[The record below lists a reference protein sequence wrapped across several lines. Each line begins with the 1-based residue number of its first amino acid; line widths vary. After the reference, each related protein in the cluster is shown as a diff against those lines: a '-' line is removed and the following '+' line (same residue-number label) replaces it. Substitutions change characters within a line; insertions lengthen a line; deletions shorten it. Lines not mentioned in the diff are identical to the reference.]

1 MIIDSWKKVTIAKYL
16 EIRDV
21 IETVKSEDE
30 VKVALLSVLT
40 DIDEDDLLD
49 MPIIRFNHLL
59 QNIGFIFEDVPNTQV
74 ATEYVLGGE
83 RYEVMLNIKDM
94 TTAQFIDYQN
104 FVSDVD
110 NNLIPLLS
118 IFLIPKGKRYNDGYD
133 IIEVQERIK
142 NNLSIVDAKGLAAF
156 FLQWYKSLL
165 KVTVHSLTKQMRK
178 RMKKE
183 KNTEVRKKMMEAIAS
198 LEKSGDGLEQ
208 LIE

>member
-49 MPIIRFNHLL
+49 MPVIRFNHLL
-59 QNIGFIFEDVPNTQV
+59 QNIGFIFEDIPNTQV

-110 NNLIPLLS
+110 NNLTPLLS

-183 KNTEVRKKMMEAIAS
+183 KDTEVRKKMMEVIAS

-208 LIE
+208 LIG

>member
-49 MPIIRFNHLL
+49 MPVIRFNHLL

-183 KNTEVRKKMMEAIAS
+183 KNIEVRKKMMEAIAS